1 MSEYEDL
8 QKEVEELVNEL
19 AETVPPY
26 LLQQM
31 ITGVDLGMTQNQLF
45 DGKYKD
51 IDSFRT
57 AVLTRV
63 LAELNEIKRQL
74 AEPKLAV
81 PSTQMPTQIPGQQK
95 LELVK

>member
-1 MSEYEDL
+1 MSEFEDL
-8 QKEVEELVNEL
+8 QREVEVVVNEL
-19 AETVPPY
+19 ATQLPPE
-26 LLQQM
+26 LIQGV

-63 LAELNEIKRQL
+63 LAELNEVKRQL
-74 AEPKLAV
+74 GEPKLSV
-81 PSTQMPTQIPGQQK
+81 PPAQIPGQ
-95 LELVK
+95 LSLVK